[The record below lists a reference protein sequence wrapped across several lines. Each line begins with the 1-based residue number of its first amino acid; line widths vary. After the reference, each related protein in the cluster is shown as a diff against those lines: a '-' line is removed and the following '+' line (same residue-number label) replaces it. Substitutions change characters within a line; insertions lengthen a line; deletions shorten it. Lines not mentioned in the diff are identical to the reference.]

1 MCVTGSS
8 ENDSTKF
15 KMRRRLCSAARF
27 APGMAISVRV
37 LPVVSLAALR
47 ALTLR
52 ALTDVLSFT
61 QRVSSEEFRRL
72 LQVTAQQ
79 RTTRGS
85 VHVHALPSATL
96 STSPSVEVVARKRLI
111 GKSAVVR
118 NRVKRSLRGAARAAM
133 AGGARRDRRY
143 LIVARE
149 SALTAG
155 FEDIVADI
163 GRALRRLG
171 CWDPPAAAKKA
182 ARRPQRPSASA
193 AHRRRA
199 VRRIKPKP

>member
-1 MCVTGSS
+1 ML
-8 ENDSTKF
+8 EA
-15 KMRRRLCSAARF
+15 RAASHNNAALLHCCALRSRDGDLGACARVAASPPR
-27 APGMAISVRV
+27 APF
-37 LPVVSLAALR
+37 ALR
-47 ALTLR
+47 ALTAAHSL
-52 ALTDVLSFT
+52 A

-79 RTTRGS
+79 RTTHGS
-85 VHVHALPSATL
+85 VHVHALPSATF
-96 STSPSVEVVARKRLI
+96 STHPSVEVVARKRLI

-149 SALTAG
+149 SAVTAG
-155 FEDIVADI
+155 FEDIVADV

-171 CWDPPAAAKKA
+171 CWDPPAAVMKS
-182 ARRPQRPSASA
+182 ARRPRRPSASA

-199 VRRIKPKP
+199 QRRKAPEP